1 MASGS
6 IPPPDVARLDDPIL
20 TTMGDPCAG
29 GRLISANHANGGF
42 GAHRSSIGSSIRP
55 ITSRSTS
62 KGFVRDRYLFALTTL
77 GLLLAGCGTPVAEEA
92 TTTTELAVTTS
103 TQIPA
108 TTTSPATTTTS
119 ESTTTTEPATS
130 ELGTLMASLQK
141 AQAELTSARIQ
152 GSIEM
157 TGMNEEVTGLSEVVI
172 LFSTAFDTVSGDAS
186 FLMDMS
192 SLADSVDLQDLE
204 SSEDPFAG
212 MAAAFLGEIE
222 FRKIGD
228 RVFLKFPFFT
238 AMFGAETD
246 WISMPADE
254 GDQFTNSLETVPSD
268 PNEILQAY
276 EGAAGSVESL
286 GTETVNGVDTTHYRI
301 SLNAEEMELT
311 GEERAELEASGLFA
325 DGIIPMEIWV
335 SDEGYTIRMVLEI
348 DGTGIEAPP
357 EEQFGTMRMVYDM
370 FDINRP
376 VVIEPPPA
384 SEVTDVEDLEG
395 SLFGFSPD
403 E

>member
-1 MASGS
+1 MRNRFVLALATLALL
-6 IPPPDVARLDDPIL
+6 IVA
-20 TTMGDPCAG
+20 C
-29 GRLISANHANGGF
+29 
-42 GAHRSSIGSSIRP
+42 GA
-55 ITSRSTS
+55 
-62 KGFVRDRYLFALTTL
+62 
-77 GLLLAGCGTPVAEEA
+77 PVAEEA
-92 TTTTELAVTTS
+92 TTTTEPPVATS
-103 TQIPA
+103 API
-108 TTTSPATTTTS
+108 ATTTTS
-119 ESTTTTEPATS
+119 QATTTTTESTTTTGSRAS
-130 ELGTLMASLQK
+130 DLGTLMASIQK
-141 AQAELTSARIQ
+141 SEAELTSARIE

-157 TGMNEEVTGLSEVVI
+157 TGMNEEATGLSEVVI

-228 RVFLKFPFFT
+228 RVYLKFPFFT

-254 GDQFTNSLETVPSD
+254 GDQFTNSFETVPSD
-268 PNEILQAY
+268 PNEILEAY
-276 EGAAGSVESL
+276 EDAAGSLENL
-286 GTETVNGVDTTHYRI
+286 GSETVNGVETTHYRI

-311 GEERAELEASGLFA
+311 EEERAELEASGLFA
-325 DGIIPMEIWV
+325 DGIIPMDIWV

-348 DGTGIEAPP
+348 DGTGLDAPP
-357 EEQFGTMRMVYDM
+357 EEQFKTMRMVYDM
-370 FDINRP
+370 FDINQP
-376 VVIEPPPA
+376 IVIDPPPA

-395 SLFGFSPD
+395 SFFGFTP
-403 E
+403 EG